1 MKVQYLILLTALL
14 AACKSKPAKISQD
27 TLKVKNVKVLS
38 ASYKTH
44 TRANPAD
51 ADTTATEEQDE
62 AYADYYVVIADTGR
76 NYYSLRD
83 KMFELSKSKGI
94 TIDTMDRYYDK
105 KKDLIKLPDNYPDD
119 DIFAGDYFMRRN
131 PSETLSLEYL
141 NAYKDN
147 SDKKMIALVSGIYQ
161 TKAGADSAVK
171 VLQPSKTAFAIKS
184 KIYVGCLH

>member
-1 MKVQYLILLTALL
+1 MSLDIQKA
-14 AACKSKPAKISQD
+14 KS
-27 TLKVKNVKVLS
+27 VKVLP
-38 ASYKTH
+38 ASYKASTKVA
-44 TRANPAD
+44 TTNSDTAD
-51 ADTTATEEQDE
+51 IDEQRD

-83 KMFELSKSKGI
+83 KMFELSKNTGI
-94 TIDTMDRYYDK
+94 AIDTMDRYYDK

-147 SDKKMIALVSGIYQ
+147 SDPKMIALVSGIYQ
-161 TKAGADSAVK
+161 TRAGADSAVK